1 MVSKPEKPLDFLIDK
16 LSNPKG
22 KLIFH
27 IKSDHYLITIIV
39 NRVVLIGPP
48 GSEKKDYAKKLRE
61 RYGMSVVETG
71 TLLKKEMQ
79 KKSPLGAR
87 VRKAF
92 ERREY
97 GKL

>member
-1 MVSKPEKPLDFLIDK
+1 MVSKPDKPLDFLIDK

-27 IKSDHYLITIIV
+27 IQSDQNLIIYIV

-79 KKSPLGAR
+79 KKSEMGKR